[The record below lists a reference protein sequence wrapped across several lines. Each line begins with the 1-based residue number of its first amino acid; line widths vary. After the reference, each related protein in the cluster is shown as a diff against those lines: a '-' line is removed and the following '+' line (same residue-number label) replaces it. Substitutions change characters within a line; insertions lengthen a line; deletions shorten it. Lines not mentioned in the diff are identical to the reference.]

1 VPNYRR
7 FCAPA
12 VAAAAAAAGVS
23 KPYKHI
29 NHYNNHINP
38 FSSHLLR
45 GLWEVAV
52 DRTASRVAGS
62 EGAELNN
69 TYLTINAKVVHVMKA
84 EGKE

>member
-1 VPNYRR
+1 MVS
-7 FCAPA
+7 A
-12 VAAAAAAAGVS
+12 VAAVAPLPHPVCEPCPITGAFA
-23 KPYKHI
+23 HLLLRLRR
-29 NHYNNHINP
+29 
-38 FSSHLLR
+38 LLR